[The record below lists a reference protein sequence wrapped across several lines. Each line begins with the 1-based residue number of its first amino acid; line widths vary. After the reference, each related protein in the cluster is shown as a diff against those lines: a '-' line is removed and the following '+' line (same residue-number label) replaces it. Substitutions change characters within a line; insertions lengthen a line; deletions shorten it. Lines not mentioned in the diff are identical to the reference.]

1 MNILRS
7 QVVMQLRRKP
17 KILMSQGNISI
28 HYRSC
33 CFFFIRLI
41 EILFR
46 NKQTKSYLHIRKS
59 SPCFVSYI
67 QDYNIQLILLF
78 KHSIGCILIVF
89 LLFTG
94 LKICYSFYTILF
106 VFYMFLLII
115 CLLFFESALKNRHS
129 HGTEIFSGQKLHI
142 TLSVTIV
149 ISF

>member
-17 KILMSQGNISI
+17 KIFMSQGNISI

-41 EILFR
+41 EILIQ

-59 SPCFVSYI
+59 SPYFVSYI

-94 LKICYSFYTILF
+94 LKICCSFYTILF

-115 CLLFFESALKNRHS
+115 CLSVLWKCSEKQAFTRHWDFFQGKNYIS
-129 HGTEIFSGQKLHI
+129 
-142 TLSVTIV
+142 LSLWQ
-149 ISF
+149 S